1 MTTYDFAPESAHI
14 TATPAAATRVFNRMI
29 GFFHARQNRRTFYR
43 LGEMSDA
50 ELADIGL
57 TRADLSVAIDLPFGS
72 DPTVKLR
79 SIASERIASIEELA
93 RRVA

>member
-1 MTTYDFAPESAHI
+1 MTTYDFAPESARI
-14 TATPAAATRVFNRMI
+14 TATPAVATRVFNRVI
-29 GFFHARQNRRTFYR
+29 GIFHAWQNRRTFYR

>member
-1 MTTYDFAPESAHI
+1 MTTYDFAPESARI
-14 TATPAAATRVFNRMI
+14 TATPAAATRVFNRVV
-29 GFFHARQNRRTFYR
+29 GFFRTWQNRRTFYR
-43 LGEMSDA
+43 LGEMSDL

-79 SIASERIASIEELA
+79 SIASERVALA
-93 RRVA
+93 HKVA